1 MSDSD
6 GSRSPLRGL
15 WKAVRGI
22 VRLIWGVARLLGR
35 ALRGL
40 ARPGFLRRRA
50 QGDAARLERRI
61 GGGKV
66 GLAAG
71 RF

>member
-15 WKAVRGI
+15 WRLVRGLA
-22 VRLIWGVARLLGR
+22 RLVGRVLRLLGR

-40 ARPGFLRRRA
+40 WRLGPGQPR
-50 QGDAARLERRI
+50 DER
-61 GGGKV
+61 
-66 GLAAG
+66 
-71 RF
+71 

>member
-15 WKAVRGI
+15 WRLPRGI
-22 VRLIWGVARLLGR
+22 ARLLWGALRLAGR

-40 ARPGFLRRRA
+40 WRLGPGQQR
-50 QGDAARLERRI
+50 D
-61 GGGKV
+61 
-66 GLAAG
+66 G
-71 RF
+71 R